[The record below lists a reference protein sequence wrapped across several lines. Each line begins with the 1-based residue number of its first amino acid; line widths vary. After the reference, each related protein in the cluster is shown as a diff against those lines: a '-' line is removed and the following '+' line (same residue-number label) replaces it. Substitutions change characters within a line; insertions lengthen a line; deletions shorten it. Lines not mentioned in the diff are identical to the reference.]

1 MKKIFIGV
9 LFTTLFLSS
18 FSQVLLLSSEDE
30 IFDKQIST
38 NYFYGECTELYD
50 SVAMAIALENLVA
63 NANDTSILKKD
74 VVYYYY
80 VSEVGGIKYYH
91 VYTFV
96 EKNINKPQTPVPQQT
111 IFNGTDVEM
120 SSNQQL
126 SSTSSV
132 QDTPMISDSMT
143 PFHIEDTREV
153 QLHIEQTKWKRE
165 AIDYLIKAGDLQS
178 VIERLER
185 MILTKKIAAYGR
197 YQDCKDKAIV
207 CWAVFDTQNRL
218 VAILGD
224 GYQTRYNYKT
234 GETNELDDYTNSSYK
249 VLWFT
254 FDD

>member
-18 FSQVLLLSSEDE
+18 FSQVLVLSNEDE

-63 NANDTSILKKD
+63 NANDTSILNKD

-91 VYTFV
+91 VYAFV
-96 EKNINKPQTPVPQQT
+96 EKNKYKPMTP
-111 IFNGTDVEM
+111 
-120 SSNQQL
+120 
-126 SSTSSV
+126 
-132 QDTPMISDSMT
+132 DSM
-143 PFHIEDTREV
+143 PPSRIEDTREV

-185 MILTKKIAAYGR
+185 MLLTKKIAAYGR
-197 YQDCKDKAIV
+197 YQDCKDKANV
-207 CWAVFDTQNRL
+207 CWAIFDTQNRL
-218 VAILGD
+218 VAILGE
-224 GYQTRYNYKT
+224 GRQTRYNYKT
-234 GETNELDDYTNSSYK
+234 GETNELEDYTNSSYK
-249 VLWFT
+249 ILWFT